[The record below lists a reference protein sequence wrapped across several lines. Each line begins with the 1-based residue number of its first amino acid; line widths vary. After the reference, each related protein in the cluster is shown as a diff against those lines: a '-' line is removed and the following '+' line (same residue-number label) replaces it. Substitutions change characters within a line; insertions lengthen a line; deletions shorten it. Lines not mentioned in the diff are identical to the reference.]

1 MSETRRV
8 WYRSLIPVGLFTAKG
23 LLLRAALIAIAFLVC
38 HALGLR
44 EYTSIICGQSLT
56 GNVADKLPTA
66 LGCIYLVLYFLFV
79 LVVPIMVIAVGLI
92 FVGEKWMKRNSV
104 ERGS

>member
-1 MSETRRV
+1 MSEPSRG
-8 WYRSLIPVGLFTAKG
+8 WYHSIVPTGLFTAKG

-66 LGCIYLVLYFLFV
+66 LGCIYLVLNFLFV
-79 LVVPIMVIAVGLI
+79 LAVPIMVIAAGLI
-92 FVGEKWMKRNSV
+92 VVGEKWMR
-104 ERGS
+104 RIR